1 MKHFSYK
8 SILEEARMKKI
19 DKNRFGPW
27 AIVTGASSGIGK
39 EFARQIAGSGLHVI
53 LVARRQSALEE
64 LGRELTKEYGVQY
77 RTVAVDLS
85 DEGFLERMIAVT
97 RDLDIGLII
106 SNAGAVVY
114 GDFLTTERASLYR
127 SLHLN
132 ATAHLNLIHHY
143 GQHLAKRGRGGV
155 ILVSSTAGLQ
165 GTPYMADYAAAKA
178 YVSSLGEALHVE
190 FEKLGVNVTVLVPGP
205 TDTAMLVDSGT
216 KPGDL
221 PMKVM
226 TAAECATEGLIALT
240 ANQPSHITGTMMRTM
255 MSVIPRSVRSKML
268 GSMVAKGFERLKA
281 RTAQADS

>member
-1 MKHFSYK
+1 
-8 SILEEARMKKI
+8 MKKI

-27 AIVTGASSGIGK
+27 AVVTGASSGIGK
-39 EFARQIAGSGLHVI
+39 EFARQIAASGLHMV

-64 LGRELTKEYGVQY
+64 LGRELAKEYGVEY

-85 DEGFLERMIAVT
+85 GEGFLEKMTAVT
-97 RDLDIGLII
+97 RDLDIGLVI

-114 GDFLTTERASLYR
+114 GNFLTTERGSLYR

-143 GQHLAKRGRGGV
+143 GQHLAMRGRGGV

-178 YVSSLGEALHVE
+178 YVLSLGGALHVE
-190 FEKLGVNVTVLVPGP
+190 FEKLRVNVTVLIPGP
-205 TDTAMLVDSGT
+205 TDTAMLAASGSE
-216 KPGDL
+216 PSDL

-226 TAAECATEGLIALT
+226 SAAECAAEGLAALS

-255 MSVIPRSVRSKML
+255 MAVIPRSVRPKML

-281 RTAQADS
+281 QAAQTDS

>member
-1 MKHFSYK
+1 
-8 SILEEARMKKI
+8 MKKI
-19 DKNRFGPW
+19 DRNRFGPW

-39 EFARQIAGSGLHVI
+39 EFARQIAASGLHVV

-64 LGRELTKEYGVQY
+64 LGRELVKEYGVQY

-85 DEGFLERMIAVT
+85 DEGFLEKITAVT
-97 RDLDIGLII
+97 RDLDIGLVV

-114 GDFLTTERASLYR
+114 GNFLTTERASLYR

-143 GQHLAKRGRGGV
+143 GQHLAKRRRGGV

-165 GTPYMADYAAAKA
+165 GTPYIADYAAAKA
-178 YVSSLGEALHVE
+178 YVLSLGEALHVE
-190 FEKLGVNVTVLVPGP
+190 FEKLGLNVTVLVPGP
-205 TDTAMLVDSGT
+205 TDTAMLADSGT
-216 KPGDL
+216 EPDDL

-226 TAAECATEGLIALT
+226 SAAECAAEGLAALI

-255 MSVIPRSVRSKML
+255 MAVIPRSVRPKML

-281 RTAQADS
+281 RATQADS